1 VRHQRTRPSKP
12 IPGNPSASNYIP
24 SADPADIQ
32 EAVPYVVNALDAVLS
47 GNPIPDAVTRAYGC
61 TVKY

>member
-1 VRHQRTRPSKP
+1 M
-12 IPGNPSASNYIP
+12 PGNPSASNYIP